1 MEMVV
6 HYQPETIHHQ
16 LTTKTLF
23 LCASVVYS
31 LESTLD
37 LRMLNRYN
45 KDNVNVLL
53 ALHTSIRDEVEE
65 RLVSFRKLWESA
77 TEEELFCELAFCLLT
92 PQSSAG
98 RCWEKVEEISCSGM
112 LMEGSADEL
121 GEALN
126 PIRFRYNKGKYLA
139 GARELFTRNGTMDVR
154 GVLSAFTSAS
164 KKRDFLVDSV
174 KGLGYKE
181 ASHFLRNVG
190 HGDELAILDR
200 HILRGMAWL
209 GIINDEPKALTPRRY
224 LEHEQM
230 LAAFAGKTGIPL
242 DHLDFVLWYRA
253 RGFIF
258 K

>member
-1 MEMVV
+1 M
-6 HYQPETIHHQ
+6 
-16 LTTKTLF
+16 
-23 LCASVVYS
+23 A
-31 LESTLD
+31 
-37 LRMLNRYN
+37 NRYN
-45 KDNVNVLL
+45 KDNVNEIQT
-53 ALHTSIRDEVEE
+53 LHASIRDEIVE
-65 RLVSFRKLWESA
+65 RLASFRMLGESA

-112 LMEGSADEL
+112 LMEGSAEEL

-154 GVLSAFTSAS
+154 GVLSAFTSGS
-164 KKRDFLVDSV
+164 EKRNFLVDSV

-190 HGDELAILDR
+190 LGDELAILDR
-200 HILRGMAWL
+200 HILRGMVWL
-209 GIINDEPKALTPRRY
+209 GIIDNEPKALTPRRY
-224 LEHEQM
+224 LEHEQ
-230 LAAFAGKTGIPL
+230 LLYRFAVVTGIPM

>member
-1 MEMVV
+1 VPPW
-6 HYQPETIHHQ
+6 YIRI
-16 LTTKTLF
+16 K
-23 LCASVVYS
+23 
-31 LESTLD
+31 STLD
-37 LRMLNRYN
+37 LRMSNRYN
-45 KDNVNVLL
+45 KDNVNQVL
-53 ALHTSIRDEVEE
+53 ALHTSIRDEIVE

-98 RCWEKVEEISCSGM
+98 RCWDKVEEISCSGM
-112 LMEGSADEL
+112 LMKGSAEEL

-139 GARELFTRNGTMDVR
+139 AARELFTRKGTMDVR
-154 GVLSAFTSAS
+154 GVLSAFTSDS
-164 KKRDFLVDSV
+164 EKRGFLVDSV

-190 HGDELAILDR
+190 LGAELAILDR

-209 GIINDEPKALTPRRY
+209 GIIYDEPKTLTPRRY
-224 LEHEQM
+224 LEYEKL
-230 LAAFAGKTGIPL
+230 LAAFAGETGIPM